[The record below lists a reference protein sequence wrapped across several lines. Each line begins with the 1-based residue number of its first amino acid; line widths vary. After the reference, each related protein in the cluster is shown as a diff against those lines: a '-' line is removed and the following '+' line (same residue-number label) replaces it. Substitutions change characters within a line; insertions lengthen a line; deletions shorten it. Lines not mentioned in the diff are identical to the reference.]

1 MHAMCMQCLQ
11 RPEEGIIVPGTGVT
25 DGCEQPCESWELNL
39 GLLEEQQV
47 LLSTGPCHQAD
58 NVY

>member
-1 MHAMCMQCLQ
+1 MFYMHTCRQKS
-11 RPEEGIIVPGTGVT
+11 EEGIGSLGTAVT
-25 DGCEQPCESWELNL
+25 DGCELTWGFGELNL